1 MSSANRENF
10 TSFPIWIPFISF
22 SALITVAKT
31 SKTMLNSSG
40 ESGHPCLVPDFRGN
54 AFKATVIKTVWYWH
68 KDRNIDQWNKI
79 ESPEINPHTYGHL
92 IFDKGGKN
100 IQWRKDNLF
109 NKWCWENWST
119 TCKRMKLE
127 HFLTPYTKINS
138 KWIKYLNV
146 RPETIKL
153 LEENIGKTLSDIH
166 HSRILYDP
174 PPRILEIKAKINK
187 WALIKIKSFCTT
199 KETISKVKRQP

>member
-1 MSSANRENF
+1 MLKFQYFGHMMWRINSLEKILMLGKIEGRKRRGQQRMRWLDGIIDSMDMSL
-10 TSFPIWIPFISF
+10 WI
-22 SALITVAKT
+22 AKAILRKKNGT
-31 SKTMLNSSG
+31 GGINL
-40 ESGHPCLVPDFRGN
+40 PDFRLYY
-54 AFKATVIKTVWYWH
+54 KVTVIKTVWYWH

-100 IQWRKDNLF
+100 IRWIKDNFF

-119 TCKRMKLE
+119 TCKRMKLD

-138 KWIKYLNV
+138 KWIKDLNIK
-146 RPETIKL
+146 PENIKL
-153 LEENIGKTLSDIH
+153 LEENIGKTLSNIN

-174 PPRILEIKAKINK
+174 SLRIWK
-187 WALIKIKSFCTT
+187 
-199 KETISKVKRQP
+199 